1 MLRELTE
8 LANIDLTDIFST
20 SRKTQVT
27 VLSRVASLISVMLML
42 ILWFVISDPQ
52 HMGAHTQRRSRGFC
66 RFVLCWC
73 LFVSVCRLV
82 DVFG

>member
-1 MLRELTE
+1 MRIECIAIPVPGSRIVMFRE

-52 HMGAHTQRRSRGFC
+52 YMGAHTQRRSRGFC
-66 RFVLCWC
+66 R
-73 LFVSVCRLV
+73 
-82 DVFG
+82 